1 LYVIPAKA
9 GNQEFHSLTY
19 WLDTRFRGYDDFTGS
34 SFVKGMHMQEN
45 VAASD
50 ATKELFDH
58 YAHKIQQIKA
68 EIAKVVIGQD
78 EMISL
83 MIHTLLSKGHILLE
97 GVPGLAK
104 SLAVETF
111 AKVIGGDFKRF
122 QFTPDKMPSDVT
134 GTMVWNEKD
143 RKFEFFFGPIF
154 CNIFLADE
162 INRASPKVQS
172 ALLQAMQEKEV
183 TVECMRYDIPHPFM
197 VLATENPIEQIGT
210 YPLAE
215 AQVDRFMVKY
225 DVGYPLKDEEFE
237 LIKRKNTTFDQLKAD
252 VKPVLALEE
261 ITAIQQLIH
270 DRVRV
275 SRNVMNFIL
284 NICTA
289 TRPRDTYAAQ
299 EFNADIHQYIRL
311 GASPRASEFLLA
323 LAKAF
328 AFSQHRD
335 YVDFDD
341 ITACAPHVLRHRILL
356 NSTAL
361 SQQIS
366 TDMLVREILKM
377 IEPY

>member
-1 LYVIPAKA
+1 
-9 GNQEFHSLTY
+9 
-19 WLDTRFRGYDDFTGS
+19 
-34 SFVKGMHMQEN
+34 MHMRDSI
-45 VAASD
+45 AAGG
-50 ATKELFDH
+50 ATTELFDR
-58 YAHKIQQIKA
+58 YAPMIQRIKA
-68 EIAKVVIGQD
+68 EIAKVVIGQE

-111 AKVIGGDFKRF
+111 AKVIGGNFKRF
-122 QFTPDKMPSDVT
+122 QFTPDKMPSDIT

-183 TVECMRYDIPHPFM
+183 TIECLRYDIPHPFM
-197 VLATENPIEQIGT
+197 VLATQNPIEQIGT

-215 AQVDRFMVKY
+215 SQVDRFMVKY
-225 DVGYPLKDEEFE
+225 DVGYPRKDEEFE
-237 LIKRKNTTFDQLKAD
+237 LIRRKNTDFDQLKAD
-252 VKPVLALEE
+252 IQTVLTLDD

-275 SRNVMNFIL
+275 SGKVMNYIL

-289 TRPRDTYAAQ
+289 TRPRDTYA
-299 EFNADIHQYIRL
+299 EEELDADIHQYIRL
-311 GASPRASEFLLA
+311 GASPRASESLLA
-323 LAKAF
+323 LAKSL
-328 AFSQHRD
+328 AFSQRRD
-335 YVDFDD
+335 FVNFDD
-341 ITACAPHVLRHRILL
+341 VTTCAGHVLRHRILL
-356 NSTAL
+356 NSIAL
-361 SQQIS
+361 SQQVS
-366 TDMLVREILKM
+366 ADMLVREILKM
-377 IEPY
+377 IKPY

>member
-1 LYVIPAKA
+1 MYMQDSISA
-9 GNQEFHSLTY
+9 G
-19 WLDTRFRGYDDFTGS
+19 G
-34 SFVKGMHMQEN
+34 
-45 VAASD
+45 
-50 ATKELFDH
+50 ATTELFDE

-68 EIAKVVIGQD
+68 EIAKVVIGQE

-83 MIHTLLSKGHILLE
+83 MIYTFLSKGHILLE

-111 AKVIGGDFKRF
+111 AKVIGGNFKRF
-122 QFTPDKMPSDVT
+122 QFTPDKMPSDIT

-143 RKFEFFFGPIF
+143 KKFEFYFGPIF

-183 TVECMRYDIPHPFM
+183 TIECMRYDIPHPFI
-197 VLATENPIEQIGT
+197 VLATQNPIEQIGT

-215 AQVDRFMVKY
+215 SQVDRFMVKY
-225 DVGYPLKDEEFE
+225 DVGYPQKNEEFE
-237 LIKRKNTTFDQLKAD
+237 LIHDQ
-252 VKPVLALEE
+252 
-261 ITAIQQLIH
+261 
-270 DRVRV
+270 VRV
-275 SRNVMNFIL
+275 SQKVMNYIL
-284 NICTA
+284 NICIA
-289 TRPRDTYAAQ
+289 TRPRDTYATQ
-299 EFNADIHQYIRL
+299 QLNADIHQYIRL
-311 GASPRASEFLLA
+311 GASPRASESLLA
-323 LAKAF
+323 LAKSF

-335 YVDFDD
+335 FVNFDD
-341 ITACAPHVLRHRILL
+341 VATCAGHVLRHRILL

>member
-1 LYVIPAKA
+1 MQDIMA
-9 GNQEFHSLTY
+9 
-19 WLDTRFRGYDDFTGS
+19 TG
-34 SFVKGMHMQEN
+34 G
-45 VAASD
+45 
-50 ATKELFDH
+50 ATTELFDQ

-68 EIAKVVIGQD
+68 EIAKVVIGQE

-83 MIHTLLSKGHILLE
+83 MIYTLLSKGHILIE

-111 AKVIGGDFKRF
+111 AKVIDGNFKRF
-122 QFTPDKMPSDVT
+122 QFTPDKMPSDIT

-143 RKFEFFFGPIF
+143 KKFEFYFGPIF

-183 TVECMRYDIPHPFM
+183 TIDCMGYDIPHPFM
-197 VLATENPIEQIGT
+197 VLATQNPIEQIGT

-215 AQVDRFMVKY
+215 SQVDRFMVKY
-225 DVGYPLKDEEFE
+225 DVGYPQKDEEFE
-237 LIKRKNTTFDQLKAD
+237 LILRKNTNFDQLKAEI
-252 VKPVLALEE
+252 KTVLTLDD

-270 DRVRV
+270 DQVRV
-275 SRNVMNFIL
+275 SQKVMSYIL
-284 NICTA
+284 NICIA
-289 TRPRDTYAAQ
+289 TRPQDTYTAQ
-299 EFNADIHQYIRL
+299 KLTADIHQYIRL
-311 GASPRASEFLLA
+311 GASPRATESLLA
-323 LAKAF
+323 LAKSF

-335 YVDFDD
+335 FVNFDD
-341 ITACAPHVLRHRILL
+341 ITACAGHVLRHRILL

-366 TDMLVREILKM
+366 ADMLVQEILKM
-377 IEPY
+377 IQPY

>member
-1 LYVIPAKA
+1 
-9 GNQEFHSLTY
+9 
-19 WLDTRFRGYDDFTGS
+19 
-34 SFVKGMHMQEN
+34 MQD
-45 VAASD
+45 SMKTI
-50 ATKELFDH
+50 ATTEELFDH
-58 YAHKIQQIKA
+58 YAHKVQQIKA
-68 EIAKVVIGQD
+68 EIAKVLIGQD

-122 QFTPDKMPSDVT
+122 QFTPDKMPSDIT
-134 GTMVWNEKD
+134 GTMVWNERDK
-143 RKFEFFFGPIF
+143 KFEFYFGPIF

-172 ALLQAMQEKEV
+172 ALLQAMQEREV

-225 DVGYPLKDEEFE
+225 DVGYPQKDEEFE
-237 LIKRKNTTFDQLKAD
+237 LILRKNTNFDQLKAD
-252 VKPVLALEE
+252 LQTVLTLDD

-270 DRVRV
+270 DKVRV
-275 SRNVMNFIL
+275 SRKVMNYIL
-284 NICTA
+284 NICIA
-289 TRPRDTYAAQ
+289 TRPRETYNGQ
-299 EFNADIHQYIRL
+299 ELNADIHQYIRL
-311 GASPRASEFLLA
+311 GASPRASESLLA

-335 YVDFDD
+335 FVNFDD
-341 ITACAPHVLRHRILL
+341 VTTCAVHVLRHRILL
-356 NSTAL
+356 NSSAL
-361 SQQIS
+361 SQQIT
-366 TDMLVREILKM
+366 TDMLVQEILKM
-377 IEPY
+377 IQPY

>member
-1 LYVIPAKA
+1 MR
-9 GNQEFHSLTY
+9 
-19 WLDTRFRGYDDFTGS
+19 DS
-34 SFVKGMHMQEN
+34 STTEG
-45 VAASD
+45 

-58 YAHKIQQIKA
+58 SAQRVRQIKA
-68 EIAKVVIGQD
+68 EIAKVVIGQE
-78 EMISL
+78 EMIGL
-83 MIHTLLSKGHILLE
+83 MIHTLLSKGHLLLE

-111 AKVIGGDFKRF
+111 AKAIGGNFKRF
-122 QFTPDKMPSDVT
+122 QFTPDKMPGDVT
-134 GTMVWNEKD
+134 GTMVWNEKE
-143 RKFEFFFGPIF
+143 RKFEFYFGPIF

-225 DVGYPLKDEEFE
+225 DVGYPRKDEEFE
-237 LIKRKNTTFDQLKAD
+237 LIRRKNTDFEQLKAEIRT
-252 VKPVLALEE
+252 VLTLDD

-270 DRVRV
+270 DRVLV
-275 SRNVMNFIL
+275 SRNVMNYIL

-289 TRPRDTYAAQ
+289 TRPRDTYAPQ
-299 EFNADIHQYIRL
+299 DLNMDIHRYIRL
-311 GASPRASEFLLA
+311 GASPRASESLLA

-328 AFSQHRD
+328 AFSQQRD
-335 YVDFDD
+335 FVNFDD
-341 ITACAPHVLRHRILL
+341 VATCAVHVLRHRILL

-361 SQQIS
+361 SQQIT
-366 TDMLVREILKM
+366 TDMLVQEILKR

>member
-1 LYVIPAKA
+1 MDDRMTTA
-9 GNQEFHSLTY
+9 GAIT
-19 WLDTRFRGYDDFTGS
+19 
-34 SFVKGMHMQEN
+34 
-45 VAASD
+45 
-50 ATKELFDH
+50 ELFDQ

-68 EIAKVVIGQD
+68 EIAKVVIGQE

-111 AKVIGGDFKRF
+111 AKVIGGNFNRF
-122 QFTPDKMPSDVT
+122 QFTPDKMPGDIT

-143 RKFEFFFGPIF
+143 RKFEFYFGPIF
-154 CNIFLADE
+154 CNVFLADE

-183 TVECMRYDIPHPFM
+183 TVECMHYEIPHPFM

-225 DVGYPLKDEEFE
+225 DVGYPQKDEEFE
-237 LIKRKNTTFDQLKAD
+237 LIRRKNTNFDQLKAET
-252 VKPVLALEE
+252 KTVLTLDD
-261 ITAIQQLIH
+261 ISAIQQIIH
-270 DRVRV
+270 DQVRV
-275 SRNVMNFIL
+275 SSNVMNFIL
-284 NICTA
+284 NICIA
-289 TRPRDTYAAQ
+289 TRPRDTYAGQ
-299 EFNADIHQYIRL
+299 NMTADIHQYIRL
-311 GASPRASEFLLA
+311 GASPRASESLLA

-328 AFSQHRD
+328 AFGQHRD
-335 YVDFDD
+335 FVNFDD
-341 ITACAPHVLRHRILL
+341 VTTCAVHVLRHRILL

-361 SQQIS
+361 SQQINA
-366 TDMLVREILKM
+366 DMLVREILKM
-377 IEPY
+377 IKPY